1 MKPEP
6 KSIFTSQKDFSSQS
20 NRGRI
25 APPTTT
31 SPSSTTAV
39 PPSPLVIH
47 RGTGLQTKT
56 PEETKTNTDTR
67 RESAG
72 RSVDQKGRADSLTRA
87 TSQVTADQSQLPA
100 NVSLQ
105 EQDTPL
111 NPEKSTFRRPEIPHS
126 QHAFLTTPTLQISKH
141 SRSEDNGAI
150 PGSTERPP
158 KRTRLKLRPRHTLN
172 PESFQSTFPKRQLG
186 SPPSPLFFSHTSRQR
201 PILAP
206 SFSSSEAAAT
216 MLNKARDEHGGVTT
230 LKLAWGSIN
239 NASPPR
245 STSTPGSWASFD
257 RSSMPRSP
265 DSRNKSI
272 SGIQM
277 LNNVGIIELLEQD
290 ERPTFIIDVANT
302 ANFHPGAPLQI
313 VFANASLRAYE
324 SILEMIAGKAD
335 LDSPGVAVTTDFPEF
350 KAWTLSFVK
359 NGESLDICLPSFLYG
374 GVTWTCST
382 LRKRLRLISGSGNN
396 IMTGASGSSSNGPLS
411 SSSVVSERKS
421 TFARS
426 PLGETSQPSDYF
438 GDATLPAVP
447 SSGSSPLPFTSTSGS
462 VTGNPPKQAMIA
474 AQSEVT
480 TSELTQTRYPENSSF
495 DWTRLPMSAALPRH
509 IQFARSV
516 DWAST
521 PLGPIENWSFDL
533 RAMCNLVMG
542 SPHPAAMYW
551 GPELIAIYNEAYIL
565 LAGQKHPH
573 LMVGIF
579 FGSYVSDH

>member
-6 KSIFTSQKDFSSQS
+6 KSIFTSQKDFGSQS
-20 NRGRI
+20 NRDRI

-31 SPSSTTAV
+31 SPSSATAV
-39 PPSPLVIH
+39 PPSPLVID

-56 PEETKTNTDTR
+56 PEETKTDTR
-67 RESAG
+67 RKSAG
-72 RSVDQKGRADSLTRA
+72 RSVDQRGRADSLTRA
-87 TSQVTADQSQLPA
+87 TSQVTADHSELPA

-105 EQDTPL
+105 EQDTPSSV
-111 NPEKSTFRRPEIPHS
+111 EKSTFRRPDIPHS
-126 QHAFLTTPTLQISKH
+126 QHAFLTTPTLQTSKH
-141 SRSEDNGAI
+141 PRSEDNGAI
-150 PGSTERPP
+150 PVSTERPP
-158 KRTRLKLRPRHTLN
+158 KRTRPKLRPRHTLD
-172 PESFQSTFPKRQLG
+172 PESFQSTSPKRQLG

-216 MLNKARDEHGGVTT
+216 MLNKARDEPGGVTT
-230 LKLAWGSIN
+230 LKLARGSIS

-245 STSTPGSWASFD
+245 STSTPGSWALFD

-265 DSRNKSI
+265 DSRNKST
-272 SGIQM
+272 SGMQM

-302 ANFHPGAPLQI
+302 ANFQPGAPLQI

-335 LDSPGVAVTTDFPEF
+335 LDSPGVAVTNDFPEF

-359 NGESLDICLPSFLYG
+359 NGESLDVCLPSFLYG
-374 GVTWTCST
+374 GVTWSCST

-411 SSSVVSERKS
+411 SSSVLSERRS
-421 TFARS
+421 TFAHS
-426 PLGETSQPSDYF
+426 PLVETSQPSDYF

-447 SSGSSPLPFTSTSGS
+447 FAGSSPLLFTSSPGS
-462 VTGNPPKQAMIA
+462 TTGIPPKQAMIA

-480 TSELTQTRYPENSSF
+480 TNELMQTRYPESSSF
-495 DWTRLPMSAALPRH
+495 DWTCLPMSAALPRH
-509 IQFARSV
+509 IKFARSV

-573 LMVGIF
+573 LMVGGF
-579 FGSYVSDH
+579 FWIMSKLPFI